1 MRTPSFLRKDPETG
15 KLMISLRARLI
26 LAVTAE
32 MVVSILVSFG
42 IAEVWHWIFGEN
54 LKDYSPEDI
63 AEARYVNKNGE
74 IIGEWIDW
82 KVPNSDVVEKR
93 ILTVSYNAKDWVRI
107 KIRDKVFKVR
117 KSD

>member
-54 LKDYSPEDI
+54 LKAPLLLELILVSLL
-63 AEARYVNKNGE
+63 
-74 IIGEWIDW
+74 IGVFVTNMLSHYFFDPIKKLRCAMS
-82 KVPNSDVVEKR
+82 KVEQGD
-93 ILTVSYNAKDWVRI
+93 LTVKLDDSNGPK
-107 KIRDKVFKVR
+107 
-117 KSD
+117 